1 MTTDRFPVCSHPIAL
16 ASTIEFGSD
25 CVEALTAYSQ
35 NATVILHKSGESSSF
50 FMWERS
56 FHSFQGL
63 LEDKRM
69 FNQDTHVLIKK
80 KIRKN
85 SSFLL
90 PRTVAVR
97 CILQSVPPKR
107 PAAQDSSL
115 FFVNIY
121 QKKKKK
127 SISNMQTLK
136 GEAVRESPQGSG
148 V

>member
-1 MTTDRFPVCSHPIAL
+1 
-16 ASTIEFGSD
+16 
-25 CVEALTAYSQ
+25 
-35 NATVILHKSGESSSF
+35 
-50 FMWERS
+50 
-56 FHSFQGL
+56 
-63 LEDKRM
+63 M

-121 QKKKKK
+121 QKKK